1 MTSTIR
7 ALPVLQT
14 DNPAIKYAE
23 KLQLYDR
30 FNERSMMLRGL
41 WLYILGLASLH
52 FDGSFLRTSMTQK
65 AVVKNADM
73 PNEMQQHAVEICA
86 EAVRRYD
93 MEKDIASYIKKDF
106 ERKYGP
112 TWHCIVGRSY
122 GSFVTHEP
130 GYFIY
135 FFLDKF
141 AVLLFKS
148 G

>member
-1 MTSTIR
+1 MNSK
-7 ALPVLQT
+7 
-14 DNPAIKYAE
+14 AI
-23 KLQLYDR
+23 
-30 FNERSMMLRGL
+30 
-41 WLYILGLASLH
+41 
-52 FDGSFLRTSMTQK
+52 
-65 AVVKNADM
+65 VKNVDMDKQMERHALELCADAM
-73 PNEMQQHAVEICA
+73 K
-86 EAVRRYD
+86 RFD
-93 MEKDIASYIKKDF
+93 LEKDIASHIKKDF

-130 GYFIY
+130 GSFIY

>member
-1 MTSTIR
+1 MLSLHRSQQIPYSTSE
-7 ALPVLQT
+7 VCGVG
-14 DNPAIKYAE
+14 
-23 KLQLYDR
+23 
-30 FNERSMMLRGL
+30 GL
-41 WLYILGLASLH
+41 DKNQQDYNNFLHSVYILGLASLH